1 MTHLRQARLT
11 GRAGLGV
18 AAVALVGALQL
29 TEADPSWAAWID
41 AASVTGTTLAAHI
54 VVPPA
59 SVSCA
64 GGGLLAPLTFSW
76 PSTDPRYTYQAQLV
90 DSTGTVRRTDVISES
105 GQSAYDVT
113 YAAADLPNGDFAV
126 RVTSYLTASTTWTSS
141 TSTSAAGTKTVLL
154 ATACG

>member
-1 MTHLRQARLT
+1 MTRLPQALLT
-11 GRAGLGV
+11 GRGVLGT
-18 AAVALVGALQL
+18 AAMALVGALQL
-29 TEADPSWAAWID
+29 AHSDPSWAAWID
-41 AASVTGTTLAAHI
+41 SASVTGTTLAAHT

-64 GGGLLAPLTFSW
+64 GSGLLAPLTFSW

-90 DSTGTVRRTDVISES
+90 DSGGTVRRTDVIPES

-113 YAAADLPNGDFAV
+113 YVAADLPNGDFTV
-126 RVTSYLTASTTWTSS
+126 RVTSYLTASTAWSSS
-141 TSTSAAGTKTVLL
+141 TSTSAAGTMTVLL